1 MGKIKDII
9 IEKLQ
14 THLHPTLLK
23 VQDDSSKHAGHADA
37 GEETHFRI
45 IIQSSA
51 LHGLSRVAAHQR
63 IYQILDDELKTT
75 VHALA
80 IQIRSSQ

>member
-1 MGKIKDII
+1 MGKIRDII

-14 THLHPTLLK
+14 TQLQPTFLE
-23 VQDDSSKHAGHADA
+23 VHDDSAKHAGHADA

-45 IIQSSA
+45 LIQSPA
-51 LHGLSRVAAHQR
+51 LINLHRVAAHQR

-80 IQIRSSQ
+80 IQIRSSK